1 MLHDVGHLPFSHA
14 AEEDLLPSGWN
25 HERITRDIIQSDE
38 MKAIFK
44 DMIIPLQTEDI
55 VKLAV
60 GPNKATDLTFNPWEA
75 ILSEII
81 TGDAFGVDRMDYL
94 LRDSHH
100 IGVAYG
106 RFDHYRLIDSLRIL
120 YDPETDL
127 PKLGIEEGGLYSAE
141 ALLLAR
147 YFMYIQVY
155 FHPVRRIYDIHLK
168 DFLKDWLLEGQFST
182 EVSEHLKITDN
193 EVTAALMAAAR
204 YGNEPGN
211 LHSNRIV
218 KRKHFKLLYD
228 RNPTDLKINPKAG
241 RAVYKTLSDK
251 FGTDKFR
258 HDYYQQKG
266 GGPDFPVQ
274 LRTGLIES
282 SLDKSEVL
290 NSIPVVS
297 VDFVFCERE
306 VYEKAKKWL
315 DNNHG
320 LIIKQDK
327 EEK

>member
-1 MLHDVGHLPFSHA
+1 
-14 AEEDLLPSGWN
+14 
-25 HERITRDIIQSDE
+25 
-38 MKAIFK
+38 
-44 DMIIPLQTEDI
+44 
-55 VKLAV
+55 
-60 GPNKATDLTFNPWEA
+60 
-75 ILSEII
+75 
-81 TGDAFGVDRMDYL
+81 MDYL

-127 PKLGIEEGGLYSAE
+127 PKLGIEEGGLHSAE

-147 YFMYIQVY
+147 YFMYTQVY
-155 FHPVRRIYDIHLK
+155 FHSIRRIYDIHLQ
-168 DFLKDWLLEGQFST
+168 DFLVDLLEGELFPT
-182 EVSEHLKITDN
+182 KAKEHLKLTDN
-193 EVTAALMAAAR
+193 EVTSALLSASLNDS
-204 YGNEPGN
+204 GSGH
-211 LHSNRIV
+211 LHADRIV
-218 KRKHFKLLYD
+218 NRKHFKLLYD
-228 RNPTDLKINPKAG
+228 RNPTDFKINPKAG
-241 RAVYKTLSDK
+241 GAVYKALSDK
-251 FGTDKFR
+251 FGADKFR
-258 HDYYQQKG
+258 HDYYQQRD

-306 VYEKAKKWL
+306 VYEKAKNWL

-320 LIIKQDK
+320 KIIKQDK